1 MVGELSA
8 YSGRTDFK
16 IKVFPIRKVC
26 FREKAEA
33 IGQRSVA
40 NTIKRSKHSLRE
52 NVFEINSVVHTSLN
66 YLSGSQ
72 K

>member
-8 YSGRTDFK
+8 YSDRTDFK
-16 IKVFPIRKVC
+16 IKVFTIRKVC

-40 NTIKRSKHSLRE
+40 NTMKRSEHSLRE
-52 NVFEINSVVHTSLN
+52 NAFEINTHLSITSVEAKNKT
-66 YLSGSQ
+66 
-72 K
+72 